1 MPPSSD
7 PPQIHPA
14 FRDPAR
20 VKVFIASV
28 LVVWSAGTT
37 LIFSI
42 YGQQLG
48 TKLGLNHV
56 QLNLI
61 ALGGNVGIYVSGRL
75 WSRTVKSTGLKFAL
89 ISAFAL
95 LFVGYF
101 GICLIYNIGLPKNS
115 KLVVA
120 LLIACRFATGT
131 GANAGYIAAINT
143 TMKIFPYE
151 LRGSTSVLLADVFKL
166 SSFLFSIA
174 GLCFPGNTSLLLLL
188 LALGTSFPMLIG
200 LAFIQPDSLPAE
212 AEDDLN
218 EGNGAEADAAS
229 FSPYVISATST
240 AYDTRRS
247 RLLVEEERLED
258 GMEPRQMPTTVAE
271 DRLSSPPPSFSQ
283 SKKIARPNV
292 YGAKLWSSIDFWL
305 LFISMSLLS
314 GTCLMY
320 IYNVGFMA
328 QALYVFENI
337 NNYTENNV
345 AQKQAM
351 EVSIISYMNFVGFN
365 IIIALSKFVT
375 SRLNLP
381 QSTMLVLVASIL
393 LSSQIAAF
401 YINDVTILWTAS
413 ALLGLGNGSMFILY
427 TMLCAEGFGLPHLS
441 ENWTYLSFSSI
452 LGGTLFSVAFGRN
465 LDTHFERWSN
475 ESTLSHMHLSSEIP
489 AGQCLKGLECYV
501 DSLRL
506 SIWACSGALG
516 LSVWAAWRDQR
527 KAEELGNWRDRMDE
541 RPLVANWEQGENEGE
556 R

>member
-1 MPPSSD
+1 MEEFDTST
-7 PPQIHPA
+7 
-14 FRDPAR
+14 
-20 VKVFIASV
+20 
-28 LVVWSAGTT
+28 GTGV
-37 LIFSI
+37 

-61 ALGGNVGIYVSGRL
+61 ALGGNVGVYVSGRL
-75 WSRTVKSTGLKFAL
+75 WSRTVKSTGPKFAL

-95 LFVGYF
+95 LFVGYS
-101 GICLIYNIGLPKNS
+101 GKCLIYNIGLPKNS
-115 KLVVA
+115 KLAVT
-120 LLIACRFATGT
+120 LLIACRFATGA
-131 GANAGYIAAINT
+131 GENAGYIAAINT
-143 TMKIFPYE
+143 TMKTFPYE
-151 LRGSTSVLLADVFKL
+151 VRGGMGVLLVSVFKL
-166 SSFLFSIA
+166 STFLFSIL
-174 GLCFPGNTSLLLLL
+174 GLRFAGNTSLLLLL
-188 LALGTSFPMLIG
+188 LALGTSFLMLIG
-200 LAFIQPDSLPAE
+200 LAFIQPIPLPAE

-247 RLLVEEERLED
+247 RLFAEEERMEG

-283 SKKIARPNV
+283 SKKIARPHV

-314 GTCLMY
+314 GTYLMY

-345 AQKQAM
+345 AQKQAE
-351 EVSIISYMNFVGFN
+351 EVFIISFMNFAGF
-365 IIIALSKFVT
+365 IIISVLSKFVT

-381 QSTMLVLVASIL
+381 QSTSLVLVASVL

-413 ALLGLGNGSMFILY
+413 ALLGLGNGSMSILY
-427 TMLCAEGFGLPHLS
+427 AKLCIEGFGLPHLS

-465 LDTHFERWSN
+465 LDTHFKRWSN

-489 AGQCLKGLECYV
+489 VGQCLKGLECYV

-506 SIWACSGALG
+506 SIWACFGALG
-516 LSVWAAWRDQR
+516 LSIWAAWRDRR
-527 KAEELGNWRDRMDE
+527 KAEELENWRDRMDE

-556 R
+556 RWGGNDFEEREDESND